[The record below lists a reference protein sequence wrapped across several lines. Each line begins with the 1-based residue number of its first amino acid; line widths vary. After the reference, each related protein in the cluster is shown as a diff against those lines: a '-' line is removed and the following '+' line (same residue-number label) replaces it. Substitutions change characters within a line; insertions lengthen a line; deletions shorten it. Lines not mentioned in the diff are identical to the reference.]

1 MVSMVLQINMVIKLS
16 VNKTKIMNWF
26 VRYNLSIYS
35 LLFLA
40 SGPKF
45 PGLLRNGPLLGNFLP
60 QSNRG
65 F

>member
-1 MVSMVLQINMVIKLS
+1 MVSMVLQINIVIKLS

-40 SGPKF
+40 SGPKSSQDF
-45 PGLLRNGPLLGNFLP
+45 
-60 QSNRG
+60 
-65 F
+65 

>member
-1 MVSMVLQINMVIKLS
+1 MVSMVLQINIVIKLS

-40 SGPKF
+40 SGP
-45 PGLLRNGPLLGNFLP
+45 
-60 QSNRG
+60 
-65 F
+65 